1 MPQLHRLLPKQCHVT
16 GFSLFITVFIGLG
29 AAGLMLEG
37 GFGAAKPH
45 VAPCH
50 SIAHGCWA
58 AGCGA
63 APGWKGTSYR
73 AQSCPEG
80 APGGVRAVALGTA
93 TAYSRCSLGGL
104 GRRAELQGQACQ
116 NHQDPQESFIGDSE
130 AAGQNTTFLTSSS
143 RAGAPAHPGSPW
155 DAAPISVP
163 GPVSIYKQPRA
174 GAACS
179 RGTGGTESQG
189 QRCSAR
195 RAVTPHGWE
204 GAHAEAWGRQSPSQ
218 QLLLRCQAKA
228 NGGKATPGAAPNPL
242 CSAWFW
248 GSAGHLPAL
257 SAPALGG
264 GTARWLAGRGVAGD
278 IAPTPPGAHA
288 TGRACWAFTW

>member
-1 MPQLHRLLPKQCHVT
+1 MERRSLAWHPAAASLT
-16 GFSLFITVFIGLG
+16 G
-29 AAGLMLEG
+29 AGLLAGGQPLGGREHPTGHRAALRGLQEG
-37 GFGAAKPH
+37 SELSPWAQPLPTAPVTWGAW
-45 VAPCH
+45 
-50 SIAHGCWA
+50 G
-58 AGCGA
+58 GG
-63 APGWKGTSYR
+63 
-73 AQSCPEG
+73 QSCRDR
-80 APGGVRAVALGTA
+80 RARNTRTHRKALLGTLKPLDR
-93 TAYSRCSLGGL
+93 TR
-104 GRRAELQGQACQ
+104 
-116 NHQDPQESFIGDSE
+116 H
-130 AAGQNTTFLTSSS
+130 FLHLPP
-143 RAGAPAHPGSPW
+143 APGAPARPGSPW
-155 DAAPISVP
+155 DAAPISIPVP
-163 GPVSIYKQPRA
+163 VYIYKQPRA

-218 QLLLRCQAKA
+218 QLLLRRQAKA
-228 NGGKATPGAAPNPL
+228 NGGKATPGAVPNPL
-242 CSAWFW
+242 RSAWCW